1 VSGGRSAPSCVAS
14 LPALAAAISNAR
26 AAGALV
32 IYSVHPAPD
41 TNILL
46 DVAPVP
52 DDPVFVAAP
61 GGDKFFNSSLD
72 DYLKQGGIT
81 TLVITGFSSNVG
93 VLYTSGGALLRGY
106 TVVVPEDGI
115 GATTDLA

>member
-1 VSGGRSAPSCVAS
+1 VAVSLDPSTTAFLAIDILDSGCASVSGGRSAPSCVAS

-26 AAGALV
+26 AAGARV

-46 DVAPVP
+46 DVAPMP

-81 TLVITGFSSNVG
+81 TLVITGF
-93 VLYTSGGALLRGY
+93 
-106 TVVVPEDGI
+106 
-115 GATTDLA
+115 